1 MGKKRQ
7 KDKSPGEDNDV
18 DLTGPVCCHIRKGI
32 DRNILKRLP
41 RDLYLNTCQDCKD
54 EDYTTEVQLGD
65 REDRETPTIW
75 MCLKCGNRGCGRN
88 SENQHAIKHYEKPR
102 SDPHCLVI
110 NLEIWCV
117 WCYICDDEIQYSRTG
132 NLAQLV
138 TCVKKRVSSEPC
150 KTLPHRKVE
159 LGDRMMKE
167 TQEIKQPDTG
177 MEKNQE
183 DKENIFK
190 QKKIVKKESGMK
202 GQSQGVAKDS
212 SVVSVKGLSN
222 LGNTCFFNAVVQN
235 LSQTRLLRQMLNKV
249 AKEKIGLTIPCAVS
263 SDLDPILV
271 QLEQP
276 GSLTLAMCE
285 FLNEIQFS
293 RKEVVTPRE
302 LFTQVCKKA
311 GRFKGCQQQDSHEL
325 LRYMLDGMK
334 AEEIKR
340 VSSGI
345 FAALKKAGDVESS
358 KTLITDYERNGFPK
372 NSIDQVFGG
381 EMTSTIMCQQCKTV
395 SFVTE
400 MFLDL
405 SLPVSDEA
413 YKIHRKNTPKSSEGS
428 QEGRDSSM
436 RLANGIDMSTDAGSK
451 YQQRKA
457 KKQAK
462 KQAKN
467 PRRQQDFEGK
477 LKLNSLTDQDTAV
490 STQSNNADNESVE
503 MVENGTLTDEPKSK
517 DQPAKTD
524 LQGQDLEYKLEEEED
539 SVVDDETSSTSVV
552 SNHNTALSEDQNTEE
567 SLLDDQLA
575 QVKKGGEDVVP
586 SKSFKG
592 EDQLAKYLENMS
604 LNNSEDGEVDMESAK
619 AKQYT
624 VVNHDPDLAFQTLAL
639 RMAPKKQDCSV
650 QSCLFQFTEVEHLT
664 ENNSLLCIAC
674 TRTTRQLSSKISE
687 GSKNKVYTDALK
699 QILISSPPPVLTLHL
714 KRFQQVGYSVCKVN
728 RHVDFPQIL
737 DLAPFCSVN
746 CKGVT
751 EGDTQVLYSLYGIVE
766 HSGTMRSGHYTAY
779 VKTQLNCSL
788 DPHNGVADQ
797 GEAGTCR
804 GSWFH
809 VSDSSVKPVMESKVQ
824 SSQAYILF
832 YERLL

>member
-7 KDKSPGEDNDV
+7 KDKSPVEDNDV
-18 DLTGPVCCHIRKGI
+18 DLTAPVCCHIRKGI

-102 SDPHCLVI
+102 SDQHCLVV

-117 WCYICDDEIQYSRTG
+117 WCYICDDEIKYSRTG

-138 TCVKKRVSSEPC
+138 TCVKKQVSSKPC
-150 KTLPHRKVE
+150 KTLPQRKVE
-159 LGDRMMKE
+159 LGDSMMKE
-167 TQEIKQPDTG
+167 TQEIKQPGTG

-183 DKENIFK
+183 DEENIFK
-190 QKKIVKKESGMK
+190 QKKNVKKDSGMK
-202 GQSQGVAKDS
+202 GQSQGVAKDG
-212 SVVSVKGLSN
+212 SVGSVKGLSN

-235 LSQTRLLRQMLNKV
+235 LSQTRLLRQILNK
-249 AKEKIGLTIPCAVS
+249 
-263 SDLDPILV
+263 DPILV

-285 FLNEIQFS
+285 FLHEIQLS
-293 RKEVVTPRE
+293 RKQVVTPRE

-325 LRYMLDGMK
+325 LRYMLDGMR

-345 FAALKKAGDVESS
+345 LASLKKAGDVESS
-358 KTLITDYERNGFPK
+358 KTLITDYERNGFP
-372 NSIDQVFGG
+372 NNAIDQVFGG

-413 YKIHRKNTPKSSEGS
+413 YKTHSKNPPKSSEGS

-477 LKLNSLTDQDTAV
+477 LKPNSLTDQETAV

-503 MVENGTLTDEPKSK
+503 IVKSGTLTDEPKSK

-524 LQGQDLEYKLEEEED
+524 LQGKDLEYKLEEEED
-539 SVVDDETSSTSVV
+539 SVVDYETSPTSVV
-552 SNHNTALSEDQNTEE
+552 SNHNTALSEDQNTGKQE

-575 QVKKGGEDVVP
+575 QVKQGGEDVDP
-586 SKSFKG
+586 SKSVKG
-592 EDQLAKYLENMS
+592 EEQLAKYLENMS
-604 LNNSEDGEVDMESAK
+604 LNNSEDGEVDMESAT
-619 AKQYT
+619 AKQFT
-624 VVNHDPDLAFQTLAL
+624 VVNHDPDLAFQTLAS
-639 RMAPKKQDCSV
+639 RMALKKQDCSV

-674 TRTTRQLSSKISE
+674 TRTTRQLSNKISE

-714 KRFQQVGYSVCKVN
+714 KRFQQVGYSVCKLN
-728 RHVDFPQIL
+728 RHVNFPQIL

-809 VSDSSVKPVMESKVQ
+809 VSDSSVKHVMESKVQ